1 MAKKSSYEMIL
12 GMLTYQVTQWKS
24 QLAMMS
30 AQPIRG
36 SELEQAV
43 ELATRERLEKRIQ
56 MMGNLIEELQVPISH
71 VHTI

>member
-30 AQPIRG
+30 ARPIQG

-43 ELATRERLEKRIQ
+43 ELATRERLNKRIQ
-56 MMGNLIEELQVPISH
+56 MMGNLIKELLKPIE
-71 VHTI
+71 